1 VEIVV
6 NKGGVGGGC
15 GGVLAIDSLVCS
27 PIAAVFVVV
36 VLAGLDDGEAVIA

>member
-1 VEIVV
+1 L
-6 NKGGVGGGC
+6 NKGDVGGGC
-15 GGVLAIDSLVCS
+15 GRGVLAIDSVVCCS